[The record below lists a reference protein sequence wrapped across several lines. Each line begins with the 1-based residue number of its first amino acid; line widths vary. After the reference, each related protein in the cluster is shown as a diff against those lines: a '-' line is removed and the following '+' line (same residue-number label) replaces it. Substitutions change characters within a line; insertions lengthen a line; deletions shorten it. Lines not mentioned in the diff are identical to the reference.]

1 MPGEFSGRKLKKRRK
16 KFRWKKVKFKRR
28 VLQLWKKDP
37 LEGAPQARGIV
48 IDKRVVEQRKP
59 ASGLLKC
66 VRVQLLKNNVQVT
79 AHVPGE
85 GAIDYIDEHDEV
97 IIEKIGGAQGGPKGS
112 MWGIKYKVVAVN
124 GVALSEI
131 LAGKKQKPARWN
143 EWDKNFW

>member
-1 MPGEFSGRKLKKRRK
+1 MK
-16 KFRWKKVKFKRR
+16 WKDIHYKRR

-48 IDKRVVEQRKP
+48 IDKRGVEQRKP
-59 ASGLLKC
+59 ASGLIKA

-85 GAIDYIDEHDEV
+85 GAIDIINEHDEV
-97 IIEKIGGAQGGPKGS
+97 LIESIGGAQGGPKGS
-112 MWGIKYKVVAVN
+112 MWGIKYKVVKVN

-131 LAGKKQKPARWN
+131 LAGKKQKPTR
-143 EWDKNFW
+143 

>member
-1 MPGEFSGRKLKKRRK
+1 MPGEFSGRKLKQRRK
-16 KFRWKKVKFKRR
+16 KFRWKKVEYKRR

-97 IIEKIGGAQGGPKGS
+97 LIEKIGGAQGGPKGS

-131 LAGKKQKPARWN
+131 LAGKKQKPTR
-143 EWDKNFW
+143 

>member
-1 MPGEFSGRKLKKRRK
+1 MPGEFSGRKLKQRRK
-16 KFRWKKVKFKRR
+16 KFRWKKVEYKRR

-131 LAGKKQKPARWN
+131 LAGKKQKPTR
-143 EWDKNFW
+143 

>member
-1 MPGEFSGRKLKKRRK
+1 MPGEFGGRKLKKKRK
-16 KFRWKKVKFKRR
+16 KFRWKKVEYKRR
-28 VLQLWKKDP
+28 ILQLWKKDP

-85 GAIDYIDEHDEV
+85 GAIDHIDEHDEV

-131 LAGKKQKPARWN
+131 LAGKKQKPTR
-143 EWDKNFW
+143 